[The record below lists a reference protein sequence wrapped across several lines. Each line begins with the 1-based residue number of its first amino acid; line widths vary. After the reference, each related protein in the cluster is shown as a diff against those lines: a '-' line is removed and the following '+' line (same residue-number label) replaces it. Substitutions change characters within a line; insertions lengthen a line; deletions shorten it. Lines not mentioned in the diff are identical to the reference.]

1 MATTKIPAKALG
13 RNGPLVSTIGFG
25 AMGLSASYGSG
36 GSDED
41 RFRVLD
47 RAHELGSTF
56 WDTADVYGDN
66 EELIGKWFKRTGKR
80 DDIFLATKC
89 GGVFGASG
97 SASIRSDPEYV
108 RQACDKSLQLLGVS
122 HIDLFYLHRLDKETP
137 VELTVNALAGL
148 KELVYKGKIR
158 HLGLCEVSAATLR
171 RAHAVHPITAIQVE
185 YSPFSVEIEKQQTEL
200 LNTARELGI
209 AVVAYSPLGR
219 GMLTGQIKSPDD
231 FAEDDFRK
239 SLPRFSKENFPKNLA
254 LVEKIGTIAASKGV
268 MPGQLT
274 LAWLLAQGSDIFP
287 IPGTKKIKY
296 LEENLG
302 AVSVALTRDEE
313 AEIRKAIDETEV
325 IGGRYSDVLSDHLFA
340 DTPALGA

>member
-1 MATTKIPAKALG
+1 MAPATLPTKPLG

-25 AMGLSASYGSG
+25 AMGLSSMYGFG

-41 RFRVLD
+41 RFKVLD
-47 RAHELGSTF
+47 RAHELGNTF
-56 WDTADVYGDN
+56 WDTADVYGDS
-66 EELIGKWFKRTGKR
+66 EELLGKWFKHSGKR

-89 GGVFGASG
+89 GGVYDPSTGK
-97 SASIRSDPEYV
+97 ASIRSDPEYV

-122 HIDLFYLHRLDKETP
+122 HIDLFYLHRVDKETP
-137 VELTVNALAGL
+137 VELTIKALAEL
-148 KELVYKGKIR
+148 KEQGKIR

-185 YSPFSVEIEKQQTEL
+185 YSPFSVDIEKPQIDIL
-200 LNTARELGI
+200 RTARELGI
-209 AVVAYSPLGR
+209 AIVAYSPLGR
-219 GMLTGQIKSPDD
+219 GMLTGQIRSRDD
-231 FAEDDFRK
+231 FDADDFRK

-254 LVEKIGTIAASKGV
+254 LVEKIGTIATSKGV
-268 MPGQLT
+268 TPGQLT
-274 LAWLLAQGSDIFP
+274 LAWLLAQGADIFP

-302 AVSVALTRDEE
+302 AVNVELSTDED

-325 IGGRYSDVLSDHLFA
+325 IGGRYSDAHSDHLFA
-340 DTPALGA
+340 DTPALESK

>member
-1 MATTKIPAKALG
+1 MTLAKLQTKTLG
-13 RNGPLVSTIGFG
+13 RNGPLVSTLGFG
-25 AMGLSASYGSG
+25 AMGLSSMYGFG

-41 RFRVLD
+41 QFKLLD
-47 RAHELGSTF
+47 RAHELGNTF

-66 EELIGKWFKRTGKR
+66 EELLGKWFKHSGKR

-89 GGVFGASG
+89 GGVFDSSG
-97 SASIRSDPEYV
+97 NSSIRSDPEYV

-137 VELTVNALAGL
+137 VELTIRALTEL
-148 KELVYKGKIR
+148 KDQRKIR

-185 YSPFSVEIEKQQTEL
+185 YSPFSVDIQKPQIDIL
-200 LNTARELGI
+200 DTARELGI

-231 FAEDDFRK
+231 FDADDFRK
-239 SLPRFSKENFPKNLA
+239 SLPRFSRENFPKNLA

-268 MPGQLT
+268 TPGQLT
-274 LAWLLAQGSDIFP
+274 LAWLLAQGADIFP

-302 AVSVALTRDEE
+302 AVNVVLSKDEE
-313 AEIRKAIDETEV
+313 AEIRKAIYETEV
-325 IGGRYSDVLSDHLFA
+325 IGGRYSSAYSDHLFA
-340 DTPALGA
+340 DTPALNGK